1 MLAFAAYKEDDYR
14 SEKDSRKT
22 KGIDRSADS
31 GMWTERPLLSPRLP
45 KKPPTT
51 CSTRETIICTISLS
65 LSHAHTDAHTHT
77 HSINTQ
83 VLFCLLSNRS
93 INILTTNT
101 HTHVDTY
108 SQSHSSS
115 FSQLPYPL
123 VALSVPQQVQLFLQA
138 RLILLLS
145 RSFSLYLISTL
156 MLSLHMFFFLI
167 HFFCASCTKY
177 TLLKKKKRK
186 GSWFYLLGLHDIRD
200 GCLCSNMLAPLIQTP
215 DNPFLFPFML
225 QLHPEYKKQC

>member
-31 GMWTERPLLSPRLP
+31 GMWTEETSPVTSSAQE
-45 KKPPTT
+45 TT
-51 CSTRETIICTISLS
+51 DHMLHKRNHHLHHLS

-101 HTHVDTY
+101 HTRRYIFTK
-108 SQSHSSS
+108 S
-115 FSQLPYPL
+115 FI
-123 VALSVPQQVQLFLQA
+123 
-138 RLILLLS
+138 ILLLAALS
-145 RSFSLYLISTL
+145 ISCA
-156 MLSLHMFFFLI
+156 LS
-167 HFFCASCTKY
+167 
-177 TLLKKKKRK
+177 
-186 GSWFYLLGLHDIRD
+186 
-200 GCLCSNMLAPLIQTP
+200 APTSTALP
-215 DNPFLFPFML
+215 VG
-225 QLHPEYKKQC
+225 